1 MNGNRYAGK
10 KRVRN
15 QHCQVRHEG
24 RTAMSGQRRLP
35 PAPPGPALRLRA
47 AAAGVAAVT
56 MLVAAAGCGTGTG
69 SAAVPATASP
79 PGAVVVN
86 CLARSLCYG
95 PRQFRV
101 AYGIQPLLDRG
112 ITGRGQT
119 AVLLEFPP
127 AAAGSPP
134 AVTDIRQDLERF
146 DSAFGLPAARLQVV
160 NTLAHAASPWL
171 ATGEEVADTEIVHA
185 VAPDAAIREVLIP
198 SAPAASPGKVSAAVV
213 GALRLGLAQ
222 GAVIELSAGEGEQ
235 CFAPAE
241 AAQVNSA
248 LQAAQHD
255 RVTVVMSSGD
265 YGAAI
270 TPCHGARASAA
281 PVKGVDLPASDPLT
295 LAAGGTSLQ
304 ASRATGAYIG
314 ETAWN
319 RPSPSVSQASGGGFS
334 RLFPRPAYQDGIVGI
349 GATRGVP
356 DVAADADRRTAMA
369 LAFSDGGQDYGLAG
383 VGGTS
388 VAAPLWAAVIALAD
402 QYAGRH
408 LGFVNPALYRIGRS
422 AYYHQAFHDVT
433 TGTNTVKFPAQT
445 ITGYQAA
452 PGWDPVTGWGSPN
465 AQVLVPLLARY
476 VSS

>member
-1 MNGNRYAGK
+1 MRSSTPAAAAPHPHTEPDPPRLPEEAAMNGNRYAGK

-47 AAAGVAAVT
+47 AAGVAAVT

-69 SAAVPATASP
+69 SAAAPATASP

-119 AVLLEFPP
+119 VVLLEFPP

-171 ATGEEVADTEIVHA
+171 ATGEEVADTGIGPA

-213 GALRLGLAQ
+213 GDLRLGPPQ
-222 GAVIELSAGEGEQ
+222 GAPLEPRAGEGEQ
-235 CFAPAE
+235 
-241 AAQVNSA
+241 
-248 LQAAQHD
+248 
-255 RVTVVMSSGD
+255 G
-265 YGAAI
+265 
-270 TPCHGARASAA
+270 
-281 PVKGVDLPASDPLT
+281 
-295 LAAGGTSLQ
+295 
-304 ASRATGAYIG
+304 
-314 ETAWN
+314 
-319 RPSPSVSQASGGGFS
+319 
-334 RLFPRPAYQDGIVGI
+334 
-349 GATRGVP
+349 
-356 DVAADADRRTAMA
+356 
-369 LAFSDGGQDYGLAG
+369 
-383 VGGTS
+383 
-388 VAAPLWAAVIALAD
+388 
-402 QYAGRH
+402 
-408 LGFVNPALYRIGRS
+408 
-422 AYYHQAFHDVT
+422 
-433 TGTNTVKFPAQT
+433 
-445 ITGYQAA
+445 
-452 PGWDPVTGWGSPN
+452 
-465 AQVLVPLLARY
+465 
-476 VSS
+476 